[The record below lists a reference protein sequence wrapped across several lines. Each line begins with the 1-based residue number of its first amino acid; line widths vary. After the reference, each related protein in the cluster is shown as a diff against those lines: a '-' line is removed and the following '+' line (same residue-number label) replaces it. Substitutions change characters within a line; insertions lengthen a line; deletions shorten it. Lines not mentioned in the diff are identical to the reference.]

1 MQSIYILFC
10 IFCILEK
17 FFLYSISLCFH
28 VLEDFYIFY
37 EHIDIFW
44 CFFFRKMFLLFTN
57 IFSLLFLSSS
67 ERSWY
72 LSRVLFW
79 SLSLFLSFANGFSV
93 NNLFKKISAVWDGTV
108 RKNRNSGWSI
118 WYTKFTFTISCDKF
132 NSKFSKNLYKEE
144 LKNTDPKELSRVQ
157 V

>member
-1 MQSIYILFC
+1 MFWKI
-10 IFCILEK
+10 
-17 FFLYSISLCFH
+17 SISFTSILTFFGVYSSEKCFYCSRTSSH
-28 VLEDFYIFY
+28 F
-37 EHIDIFW
+37 
-44 CFFFRKMFLLFTN
+44 
-57 IFSLLFLSSS
+57 LFLSSS

-79 SLSLFLSFANGFSV
+79 SLSLFLSFVNGFSV
-93 NNLFKKISAVWDGTV
+93 NNLFKKISAVWDGPV

-144 LKNTDPKELSRVQ
+144 LKNTDLKNYQGFRYNSNKKLDKRNYKSN
-157 V
+157 